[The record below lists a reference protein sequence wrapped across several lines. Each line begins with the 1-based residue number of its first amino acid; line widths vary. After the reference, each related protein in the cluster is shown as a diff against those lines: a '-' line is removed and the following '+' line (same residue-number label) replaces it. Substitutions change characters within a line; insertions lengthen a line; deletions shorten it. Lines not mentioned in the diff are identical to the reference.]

1 MDKRISLSNGVWQI
15 DIKHFKTH
23 RSRTGVAIGVMMS
36 DEDEARGIL
45 PIAFEK
51 AVNAVKKAIDK
62 NQGVKNV
69 CKQKNC

>member
-62 NQGVKNV
+62 KQGVKNV

>member
-1 MDKRISLSNGVWQI
+1 MANGVWQI

-51 AVNAVKKAIDK
+51 AVDAVKKAIDK
-62 NQGVKNV
+62 QGVKNV

>member
-1 MDKRISLSNGVWQI
+1 MANGVWQI
-15 DIKHFKTH
+15 DVKHFKTH

-51 AVNAVKKAIDK
+51 AVNAVKKAIEK
-62 NQGVKNV
+62 NQGVKDDSKKTSKIN
-69 CKQKNC
+69 